1 MGFPKNSGACRARL
15 GRPAGFVRG
24 GYKGND
30 PTPSKKVFEPS
41 RDVVT
46 VHNVAAANI
55 VYHSNICGMAPG
67 RAGRRRAAEQPSSRA
82 AEQPSSRA
90 AEQPAPGRPGM
101 GWAPDRAKEQGAGQG
116 DGQGEEQSTRCI
128 YTAPGQPGHWDWTGH
143 YVPPVQ
149 FVQQHFEAGQTRTNP
164 AKGSILIRTHH
175 ERAWT
180 NAKCRVC
187 PGLDARGK
195 WRKP

>member
-67 RAGRRRAAEQPSSRA
+67 RAGRRRAAGQPSSRAAGQAGAGQPGSRAAGQPSSRA

-90 AEQPAPGRPGM
+90 AEQPAPGRPGS
-101 GWAPDRAKEQGAGQG
+101 RAAGAGQAG
-116 DGQGEEQSTRCI
+116 HGMGARSRQGARRWPRRWPRRGAKHALYI
-128 YTAPGQPGHWDWTGH
+128 Y
-143 YVPPVQ
+143 
-149 FVQQHFEAGQTRTNP
+149 
-164 AKGSILIRTHH
+164 S
-175 ERAWT
+175 AWT
-180 NAKCRVC
+180 AWTLGLDRALRAPCPVC
-187 PGLDARGK
+187 PAAF
-195 WRKP
+195 